1 MPRETTTDLGV
12 LERLLAP
19 AGRDVLDVGCGSGHL
34 VRALASLGARPVGL
48 EISAEQLAPAI
59 AADDDDGSGGI
70 GYLVGRAEALP
81 LRDDSLDVVVFM
93 RSLHHVP
100 VPKQF
105 TALTEARRVL
115 RPGGQVY
122 IVEPLAEGSYF
133 ELMSLVEDEREVR
146 AGAVLA
152 VAEAVR
158 AGLSAEASVD
168 YEVVSFIGD
177 LDALRRRFVSV
188 DPARAEL
195 FDARR
200 DDLEAAV
207 ERLGDRRREG
217 GWSFRQPMRA
227 DLLRHDVDAPG
238 VA

>member
-1 MPRETTTDLGV
+1 VPRETNSDLGV
-12 LERLLAP
+12 LEALLAP
-19 AGRDVLDVGCGSGHL
+19 AGQNVLDVGCGAGHL
-34 VRALASLGARPVGL
+34 VRALAALGARPVGL
-48 EISAEQLAPAI
+48 EITAEQLAPAL
-59 AADDDDGSGGI
+59 AADDGSGI
-70 GYLVGRAEALP
+70 RYVVGRAQALP
-81 LRDDSLDVVVFM
+81 LPDDSLDVVVFM

-100 VPKQF
+100 VPEQF

-133 ELMSLVEDEREVR
+133 ELMSLVEDEREAR
-146 AGAVLA
+146 AAAQLA
-152 VAEAVR
+152 VAEAGR
-158 AGLSAEASVD
+158 AGLSVEARAE
-168 YEVVSFIGD
+168 YEVIVGIGS
-177 LDALRRRFVSV
+177 LDDLRRRFVSV
-188 DPARAEL
+188 DPARAER

-207 ERLGDRRREG
+207 VRLADRRPGG

-227 DLLRHDVDAPG
+227 DLLRRDVNAPG